1 MIAHQVHNKFKLF
14 AGALDA
20 DGTIGALAKQA
31 ASWANGARVAPKS
44 IGVEYLESSKKI
56 LLTIG
61 YRDDESAYAI
71 QLTSVPI
78 TRLGA
83 LDGADVSRVEGEME
97 KASSKLSNIIC
108 HELYVTETGDLTM
121 VFMTHQA

>member
-1 MIAHQVHNKFKLF
+1 MIADQVHNKFKLF
-14 AGALDA
+14 AGSLDA
-20 DGTIGALAKQA
+20 DGSITTLAGQA
-31 ASWANGARVAPKS
+31 SSWANGAKVAPKS

-61 YRDDESAYAI
+61 YRDDEAAYPI
-71 QLTSVPI
+71 QLSNVPI

-97 KASSKLSNIIC
+97 KASARLRNIIC